1 MTARK
6 WGLLS
11 LTFFSGLFQ
20 TCFTMSLFLALL
32 TIITYTINKPENII
46 LRKYIGMYLI
56 RIYICRKRRD
66 IFRRHNLFE
75 TYAMLLFY
83 FFYRMFSGNK
93 TIMLM
98 TAHQLISF

>member
-32 TIITYTINKPENII
+32 TIITYTITKPENII

-56 RIYICRKRRD
+56 RIYICCK
-66 IFRRHNLFE
+66 HNLFE
-75 TYAMLLFY
+75 TIPVILF
-83 FFYRMFSGNK
+83 FLFYRMFSGNK

-98 TAHQLISF
+98 TVSLSTAFVIWHL